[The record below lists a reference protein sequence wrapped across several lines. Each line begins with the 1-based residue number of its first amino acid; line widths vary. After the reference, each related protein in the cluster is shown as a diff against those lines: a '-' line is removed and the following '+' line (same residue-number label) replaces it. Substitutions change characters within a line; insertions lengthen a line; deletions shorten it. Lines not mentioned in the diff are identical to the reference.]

1 MEAATRFTPEVQ
13 DELRSIVLA
22 MEGRE
27 VFAVGM
33 LNSKGLV
40 ENLEILGRGTEGAVP
55 APFQRRSYAQVLI
68 HNHPSGILFPS
79 DADVV
84 VAAEASAEGFG
95 SYIVD
100 NEVSHVLVVA
110 EPIKPKLIRSLDAD
124 EIAAVLDSHGK
135 LSHIMPEFE
144 ARLSQVEMAHDVT
157 EIISDGGILVAEAGT
172 GVGKSF
178 AYLIPALAWAIG
190 NSEPVVISTATINLQ
205 QQIYKKDFPIVSSLF
220 KKPAKAVVVK
230 GRGNYLCKRRL
241 YAAIEEDALFS
252 DSSMKLREILEWDNG
267 GGSGDKSDLALPDDD
282 PIWSRVCSES
292 DYCLSLHCPYHDK
305 CHVIHIRLEAA
316 SAQLIIANHH
326 VLLADLEA
334 KRIREGIINTVLP
347 SYQALVIDE
356 AHALEAS
363 ATSLFSETFS
373 KRSIQRLLLR
383 LSRHKKRIQV
393 GILASL
399 SKLPD
404 IPSML
409 IDAARLQ
416 LENTESSA
424 DAFNAVA
431 ATCFLENESSVLVKN
446 LSGLNRTMFLSAL
459 QNLEKEIALLVTRL
473 GEISEAIAQEL
484 EDEESVIELR
494 ITLRSLE
501 EMAAL
506 LAQFIKPESEPGSIF
521 WLQVDK
527 KNPKDPIVICS
538 ATPLDV
544 APILS
549 ERLFEKI
556 RSCICTSATLTI
568 NGSFQW
574 WRSRVGL
581 LERGISE
588 TRLLEAGQSK
598 SNRDLK
604 NRLSGQTLE
613 RNSMQ
618 NPRILQKNYPSP
630 FPYSKN
636 AMLAIDT
643 EATPPDSP
651 EFQAY
656 LNTAVAKLLK
666 ASRGRALVLFTSHKA
681 LRDTYN
687 AVSPLLEQEGVLALR
702 QGQKDRYSLLR
713 TFVNDI
719 SSVLFA
725 TESFWE
731 GVDAPGETLSLVII
745 TRLPF
750 RVPTDPIQSSRA
762 AAIDA
767 RGGNSFAEMSI
778 PEAVIL
784 FKQGFG
790 RLIRHSQDRGVVAV
804 LDVRILKKAYGS
816 LFISSLPRCRL
827 AMGALDS
834 ICRDVAEFLDNER

>member
-527 KNPKDPIVICS
+527 KNPKEPIVICS

-581 LERGISE
+581 LERGISK

-613 RNSMQ
+613 RNSIQ

-713 TFVNDI
+713 TFVNEI
-719 SSVLFA
+719 SSVLFS
-725 TESFWE
+725 TETFGE

>member
-527 KNPKDPIVICS
+527 KNPKEPIVICS

-581 LERGISE
+581 LERGISK

-613 RNSMQ
+613 RNSIQ

-816 LFISSLPRCRL
+816 LFIASLPRCRL

>member
-527 KNPKDPIVICS
+527 KNPKEPIVICS

-598 SNRDLK
+598 SDRDLK

-613 RNSMQ
+613 RNSIQ